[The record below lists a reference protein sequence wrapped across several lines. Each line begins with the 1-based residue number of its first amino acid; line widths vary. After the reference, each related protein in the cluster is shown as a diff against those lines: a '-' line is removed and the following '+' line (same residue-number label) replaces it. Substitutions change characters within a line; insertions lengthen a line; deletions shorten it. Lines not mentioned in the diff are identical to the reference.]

1 MFLSPLCDAFL
12 SILHFAVIWDQS
24 LSMHMTDA
32 VYLFNIHTG
41 LQEDRSVDSYFTCHT
56 VSKAVTSVKHFKSN
70 FCRALKN
77 MPIKVPLTVHTA
89 LNIAGSKEGCT
100 TKAQNC

>member
-1 MFLSPLCDAFL
+1 MTN
-12 SILHFAVIWDQS
+12 AVC
-24 LSMHMTDA
+24 
-32 VYLFNIHTG
+32 LFNIHTG

-56 VSKAVTSVKHFKSN
+56 VSKAVTFVKHFKSN

-77 MPIKVPLTVHTA
+77 MLIKVPLTVHTA
-89 LNIAGSKEGCT
+89 LNIHVAGSKKGCT